1 MSLTPPEAKPSVSVV
16 IATRN
21 RPELLRRA
29 VDAVLDQDYD
39 GYIEC
44 LIVFDQAPVDD
55 SLARYDED
63 KQRCVSVLPN
73 SRTPGLAGARNS
85 GINAAMGELIAFC
98 DDDDMWLP
106 DKLGLQ
112 VAELARS
119 GAQVVVSGIEV
130 NYRDK
135 IVPRVP
141 KPGDLSAAQL
151 ARRRVMEAHPSTVV
165 VSSVALHERIGMVDE
180 EIPGSYG
187 EDFDWLLRAAQT
199 GRIAVVQRPLVRVL
213 WGTQSYFNQRWQTI
227 IDAIDYG
234 LAKHSILSADR
245 RGHARLLG
253 RKAFAY
259 AALRETR
266 PALHWARA
274 TLRLNWRE
282 RRAYVAIIVA
292 VRLISAERALRL
304 AHSVGRGI

>member
-1 MSLTPPEAKPSVSVV
+1 MSLRPTEAKPSVSVI

-21 RPELLRRA
+21 RPELLQLA
-29 VDAVLDQDYD
+29 VDAVLGQDYD

-44 LIVFDQAPVDD
+44 LVVFDQAPVDD
-55 SLARYDED
+55 SLARYDAD
-63 KQRCVSVLPN
+63 QQRSVSVLAN
-73 SRTPGLAGARNS
+73 TRTPGLAGARNS
-85 GINAAMGELIAFC
+85 GIHAAMGELIAFC
-98 DDDDMWLP
+98 DDDDLWFA
-106 DKLGLQ
+106 DKLTLQ

-135 IVPRVP
+135 LVRRVP
-141 KPGDLSAAQL
+141 KPSDLSPAEL

-165 VSSVALHERIGMVDE
+165 VNSVALHNRIGPVDE

-187 EDFDWLLRAAQT
+187 EDFDWLLRAAQS

-213 WGTQSYFNQRWQTI
+213 WGTQSYFNQRWRTI

-234 LAKHSILSADR
+234 LAKHRILSADR

-282 RRAYVAIIVA
+282 QRAYVAIIVA
-292 VRLISAERALRL
+292 LRLVSAERALSL